1 LRLFFGGSHDFVG
14 NKARDCAF
22 GGPVEGMPM
31 THSQPDSGEGCVVPA
46 PEVITALKDLY
57 IVSSALAQRGAN
69 AQEIRDDQW
78 RAMAQRAQ
86 EAKTALDQH
95 ADRIESHAIGL
106 LRQMTQICQSLV
118 EGHATRQEIPF
129 AVWREVG
136 RLGRDAYECVNLSAP
151 AQRGPDA

>member
-14 NKARDCAF
+14 SGSGDCAF
-22 GGPVEGMPM
+22 GGRVEGIPM
-31 THSQPDSGEGCVVPA
+31 THSQPDSSDGCVAPA

-69 AQEIRDDQW
+69 ALEIRDDQW
-78 RAMAQRAQ
+78 RAMAQRAR
-86 EAKTALDQH
+86 EAKMALDLHGDQIETH
-95 ADRIESHAIGL
+95 AVGL
-106 LRQMTQICQSLV
+106 LRQMAKICESLV
-118 EGHATRQEIPF
+118 DRHAARQEIPY

-151 AQRGPDA
+151 AQRGADA

>member
-1 LRLFFGGSHDFVG
+1 
-14 NKARDCAF
+14 
-22 GGPVEGMPM
+22 M
-31 THSQPDSGEGCVVPA
+31 THSQRDPSGGCVVPA

-78 RAMAQRAQ
+78 RAMAQRAR

-95 ADRIESHAIGL
+95 GDRIETHAIGL

-118 EGHATRQEIPF
+118 DCHAARQEISF

-151 AQRGPDA
+151 AQRGADA